1 MLKQFTKIF
10 SFALI
15 GLILVACAT
24 KGLSSK
30 QKQLLQKEGFNLTE
44 DGWSLALP
52 EQLLFEFNKSTIN
65 ESKISQIEQL
75 SETLKKY
82 DLKRLKIIGHT
93 DNIGTPEYN
102 HALSKKRAE
111 TVKEVF
117 VQHGFRSSDIQT
129 IGRGATQPLSN
140 NDNIEKRAV
149 NRRVN
154 IVIIP

>member
-10 SFALI
+10 SLAFISLALI
-15 GLILVACAT
+15 ACAS

-52 EQLLFEFNKSTIN
+52 EQLLFDFNKSTIN
-65 ESKISQIEQL
+65 EDKITQIKQL
-75 SETLKKY
+75 SATLKKY
-82 DLKRLKIIGHT
+82 DLKKLKIIGHT

-102 HALSKKRAE
+102 HALSEKRAE
-111 TVKEVF
+111 TIKDVF
-117 VQHGFRSSDIQT
+117 IKNGFRSSDIKT

-140 NDNIEKRAV
+140 DSNRAE

-154 IVIIP
+154 IIIIP